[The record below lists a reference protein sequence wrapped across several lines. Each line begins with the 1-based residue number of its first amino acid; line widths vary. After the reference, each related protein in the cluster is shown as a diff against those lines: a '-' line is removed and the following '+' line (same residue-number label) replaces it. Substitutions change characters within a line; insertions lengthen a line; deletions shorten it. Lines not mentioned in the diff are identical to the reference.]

1 MNAEQQIRKYN
12 KYLKTLRR
20 SEDLLR
26 ATEVNGCITLEQVNE
41 QALKSN
47 AECQKLIEM
56 RIKML
61 ARELVKG

>member
-1 MNAEQQIRKYN
+1 MSVEQQIRKYS

-20 SEDLLR
+20 TESLLR
-26 ATEVNGCITLEQVNE
+26 EAEVNGCITLEQVNE
-41 QALKSN
+41 QAIKSN

-61 ARELVKG
+61 SRELVKG